1 MTRIAPIPPAESDLL
16 CEFCGYTLNGL
27 DEQSKCPECGMP
39 IAASLG
45 QERQPPIWEWP
56 DGRGVWKALIVT
68 TIPVL
73 LRPTAFFKSITARG
87 NVRRAS
93 VFGHIH
99 WLIASILF
107 GVAGMFHLL
116 ITNPNWRLPMAIFI
130 GGIGILAIL
139 SYLSLWGTT
148 LLAVRLTAWEAA
160 YRGYRLP
167 RPVVMRAMYYHAA
180 HYLPV
185 ALLALATVLVDFT
198 CFDALTVVK
207 YLYVLCAEIIL
218 AAAYL
223 FKTYWIGM
231 RNMMYANV

>member
-1 MTRIAPIPPAESDLL
+1 MPPAESDLL

-27 DEQSKCPECGMP
+27 DQRSNCPECGMP

-45 QERQPPIWEWP
+45 QKRHPPLWEHP
-56 DGRGVWKALIVT
+56 DGRSVWTAMIT
-68 TIPVL
+68 TTSEIL
-73 LRPTAFFKSITARG
+73 FRTTAFFKGITARG

-93 VFGHIH
+93 VFAHIH
-99 WLIASILF
+99 WLLASILF
-107 GVAGMFHLL
+107 GVAGVFHVL
-116 ITNPNWRLPMAIFI
+116 ITNPNLRFPILVLI
-130 GGIGILAIL
+130 GGVGILALI

-148 LLAVRLTAWEAA
+148 WLAVRLTAWEAA

-185 ALLALATVLVDFT
+185 ALLAVATVTVDFA
-198 CFDALTVVK
+198 CFDAMTVVK

-218 AAAYL
+218 CAAYL